1 MPLKR
6 LVSAACG
13 CLSLLCAGEVTA
25 AVVRES
31 ARRIPVVHDVD
42 VVVVGGTS
50 GGVAAA
56 VAAAE
61 AGATVFVA
69 APRPYLGE
77 DMCATYRLWLEPG
90 EVPESPLAKAVFADP
105 TAERGLS
112 FTYQADQPSAGK
124 HVDSDP
130 PSILADGQWDNAFT
144 QSVQYDA
151 DVNVTLDLGEPR
163 GLSRIRFMLFQS
175 PRNFEV
181 AGVTVS
187 VSNDG
192 AAWRRVA
199 VVPNGKLGQAG
210 YVERSFELEAP
221 VAARARYVRGF
232 FRRAP
237 GAKRMLLG
245 EILVMP
251 AKGERQERP
260 GLAMATPMQVKQT
273 LDQALL
279 DAGVPFLYG
288 CYATDVLRDEA
299 GRIAG
304 IVMANRAGRQ
314 AVKAKVVVDATDRAW
329 LARMT
334 AARFAPYPAGP
345 QTFRRIVVGG
355 AALQGAGMTS
365 RLIPLRRKLGGKAPI
380 AYGTGSW
387 ATKTNRTMATE
398 VGELIEYVLTIP
410 MKDGAWP
417 SFAAA
422 EQAARDR
429 TFHPEQMDES
439 EVLFQVPPD
448 PMRGVGRLTGAWPG
462 AASASLDW
470 FRPAGVEGVFVLGGC
485 ADVPRAAAAKLL
497 RPLEQMAMGRL
508 IGVAAAK
515 LAKATPTLSGVA
527 LKGQAPAP
535 AAAAGDTHE
544 FLTGLRPTQR
554 GLPTVPAE
562 ARSLPVFGRYDVAV
576 VGGGTAGAPA
586 AIGAARSGART
597 LVVEYLH
604 GLGGV
609 GTTGL
614 IGIYCAGYRKGFTA
628 ETEAAIAKIG
638 APCYVVGKLEWWR
651 TASRRAGAD
660 IWFGALG
667 AGTFVDQGTVK
678 GAIVVT
684 PQGRGVVLARTV
696 VDGTGHA
703 DVAAAAG
710 APCMYTGGD
719 HIAIQGAG
727 LPRWELGATY
737 INTDWTYVDES
748 DMLDVWSAF
757 VVAKQMNKTA
767 YDLGQLIDTRE
778 RRRIVGDHVLSPLDI
793 VNRRTFA
800 DTVAISSGGR
810 LDKHGLTIHPYFMIR
825 NWKGGTAYTPYRCLL
840 PKGLDGILVVGL
852 GLSAHC
858 DAIPSIR
865 MQPCMQ
871 NLGYA
876 AGLAAAMAARLDG
889 RTRDIDIKALQKRL
903 VAAQCLTPDV
913 PRHTDSFPIPEA
925 KVRAAVTTLAEKDY
939 SGLGVLLAQPDLS
952 LPMMRA
958 ALAAGAT
965 SADGRRRCAHVLAM
979 MGNPAG
985 VPILIEAVDGFKEL
999 DTESID
1005 RYFPWATW
1013 LDSYLIA
1020 LGRSRDPR
1028 ALRPLLAKLA
1038 LLERGTSHRGS
1049 HYRAL
1054 ALALEALGDPR
1065 AAGPLARV
1073 MKKTRLDAATVT
1085 RLEPTKRTRR
1095 GKSGATELALA
1106 RALYRLGDH
1115 EGIGEKVLRA
1125 YARDLRGH
1133 FARHA
1138 QAVLD
1143 AGKGPTQSPRP

>member
-1 MPLKR
+1 MVFKSLSAALLGCLLLSSGR
-6 LVSAACG
+6 VSAI
-13 CLSLLCAGEVTA
+13 EVQ
-25 AVVRES
+25 ES
-31 ARRIPVVHDVD
+31 ARRIPVAYDVD

-61 AGATVFVA
+61 AGAKVFVA

-77 DMCATYRLWLEPG
+77 DLCATYRLWLEPG
-90 EVPESPLAKAVFADP
+90 EVPASPLAKAVFADP
-105 TAERGLS
+105 LAERGLRFS
-112 FTYQADQPSAGK
+112 YEADQPSMEK
-124 HVDSDP
+124 HVDSKP
-130 PSILADGQWDNAFT
+130 PSMLGDGQWDNAFT
-144 QSVQYDA
+144 QSVQYNA
-151 DVNVTLDLGEPR
+151 DTNVTLDLGGPR
-163 GLSRIRFMLFQS
+163 GLSGIRFMLFQS
-175 PRNFEV
+175 PRSFEV
-181 AGVTVS
+181 ADITVS
-187 VSNDG
+187 VSDDG
-192 AAWRRVA
+192 KAWRQVA
-199 VVPNGKLGQAG
+199 VVKNDKLGKG
-210 YVERSFELEAP
+210 SYVESAFELSAR
-221 VAARARYVRGF
+221 VSARARHVRCF
-232 FRRAP
+232 FRKGPAAR
-237 GAKRMLLG
+237 RMLLG
-245 EILVMP
+245 EIVVMG
-251 AKGERQERP
+251 AKGEEQQAP
-260 GLAMATPMQVKQT
+260 GLAMATPMRVKQA

-288 CYATDVLRDEA
+288 CCATDVLRDGS

-314 AVKAKVVVDATDRAW
+314 AVKAKVVIDATDRAW
-329 LARMT
+329 LARM
-334 AARFAPYPAGP
+334 AGAKFAPYPAGP

-355 AALQGAGMTS
+355 AARKGKGVRS
-365 RLIPLRRKLGGKAPI
+365 RAIPLRRKLGGKSPI
-380 AYGTGSW
+380 AYGTGSS
-387 ATKTNRTMATE
+387 AMKKNRPMATE
-398 VGELIEYVLTIP
+398 IGELTEYALTIA
-410 MKDGAWP
+410 MKDGSWP

-422 EQAARDR
+422 EQTARDR
-429 TFHPEQMDES
+429 TFHPEQMAES

-448 PMRGVGRLTGAWPG
+448 PMRGVKRLAGEWPG
-462 AASASLDW
+462 AAAADVDW
-470 FRPAGVEGVFVLGGC
+470 FRPTGVEGLFVLGGC
-485 ADVPRAAAAKLL
+485 ADMPRRAAAKLL
-497 RPLEQMAMGRL
+497 RPLEQMAMGQR
-508 IGVAAAK
+508 IGAAAAA
-515 LAKATPTLSGVA
+515 LAKATPALSDVG
-527 LKGQAPAP
+527 LKGSSAK
-535 AAAAGDTHE
+535 AAVAGDTRE

-554 GLPTVPAE
+554 GLPTVPAA
-562 ARSLPVFGRYDVAV
+562 ARALPVLGRYDVVV

-628 ETEAAIAKIG
+628 ETEAGIAKIG
-638 APCYVVGKLEWWR
+638 APCYVVGKMQWWR

-660 IWFGALG
+660 IWLGALG
-667 AGTFVDQGTVK
+667 AGAFVDNGRVK

-710 APCMYTGGD
+710 ARCMYTSGD

-757 VVAKQMNKTA
+757 VTAKQMNKTA
-767 YDLGQLIDTRE
+767 YDLGQLIDTRG
-778 RRRIVGDHVLSPLDI
+778 RRRIVGEHVLSPLDI
-793 VNRRTFA
+793 VNRRTFP
-800 DTVAISSGGR
+800 DTIAISSGGR
-810 LDKHGLTIHPYFMIR
+810 LDKHGLTIHPYYMIR
-825 NWKGGTAYTPYRCLL
+825 NWKGGITYTPYRCLL

-852 GLSAHC
+852 GVSAHV

-876 AGLAAAMAARLDG
+876 AGMAAAMAARLDG
-889 RTRDIDIKALQKRL
+889 RTRDIDIKALQQRL
-903 VAAQCLTPDV
+903 VSAQCLTPDV
-913 PRHTDSFPIPEA
+913 PRHADSFPIPEA
-925 KVRAAVTTLAEKDY
+925 KVRAAVRTLAAKDY

-958 ALAAGAT
+958 AYADPATAAPGKL
-965 SADGRRRCAHVLAM
+965 RCAHVLAM
-979 MGNPAG
+979 MGDPAG
-985 VPILIEAVDGFKEL
+985 VPTLIEKVDSFKQF
-999 DTESID
+999 DTDRID

-1028 ALRPLLAKLA
+1028 ALRPLLEKLA
-1038 LLERGTSHRGS
+1038 LIEQGKAKGSSHS
-1049 HYRAL
+1049 RAI
-1054 ALALEALGDPR
+1054 ALALEALGDRR
-1065 AAGPLARV
+1065 AAAPLARV
-1073 MKKTRLDAATVT
+1073 LKKTRLDGAAVT
-1085 RLEPTKRTRR
+1085 ALDPAKPTRR
-1095 GKSGATELALA
+1095 GKGGTTELVLA
-1106 RALYRLGDH
+1106 RVLYRLGDH

-1143 AGKGPTQSPRP
+1143 AGKGQEQPPRP